1 MSIYVVKQCS
11 VEKWPLSLYRFQ
23 AFFEFREVEL
33 LSEQKERNAM
43 AILQW
48 GDRINAFPEI
58 PASAPLTVRESVRR
72 KHLVGIILL
81 VIAGFQFV
89 NLPGALVDR
98 DLLAFGTIVLGLLI
112 CGVAMLFN
120 RGGKATI
127 SSILLIVVVDL
138 GCGLMLLTSPMG
150 LDVANLPVFDVLVVS
165 VLIAVSLLP
174 AISVFP
180 IALINIL
187 FIIAVLSFQPRTPEL
202 NMVLHSGMALD
213 VIAQPIALQLI
224 VALVTYLWVR
234 SAQRAITRA
243 DRAEEIAELQQRE
256 AERSHQLETGIQQ
269 LLQTQVRAANGDLT
283 VRANLSQ
290 DNLLWKV
297 GVSLN
302 MLLTRLQKS
311 GREASRAEYENQQL
325 RREVVRLTEYVREA
339 RADRHFVP

>member
-1 MSIYVVKQCS
+1 
-11 VEKWPLSLYRFQ
+11 
-23 AFFEFREVEL
+23 
-33 LSEQKERNAM
+33 M

-48 GDRINAFPEI
+48 GNRINVLPEVS
-58 PASAPLTVRESVRR
+58 ASAPLAVRESARR
-72 KHLVGIILL
+72 KHLVSTILL
-81 VIAGFQFV
+81 VIAGFQLV

-98 DLLAFGTIVLGLLI
+98 DPLAFGTIILGLFI
-112 CGVAMLFN
+112 CSVAMLFN
-120 RGGKATI
+120 RGGRATV

-150 LDVANLPVFDVLVVS
+150 LDVANLPVFDVLIVS
-165 VLIAVSLLP
+165 ELIAVSLLP

-187 FIIAVLSFQPRTPEL
+187 FIIAVILFQTRTPEL
-202 NMVLHSGMALD
+202 NMLLHSGMALD
-213 VIAQPIALQLI
+213 IIAQPIALQII
-224 VALVTYLWVR
+224 VAVVTYLWVR
-234 SAQRAITRA
+234 SALRAIARA
-243 DRAEEIAELQQRE
+243 DRAEEIAGLRQRE
-256 AERSHQLETGIQQ
+256 AERTHQLETGIQQ

-302 MLLTRLQKS
+302 MLLTRLHKS

-325 RREVVRLTEYVREA
+325 RREVARLTEYVREV
-339 RADRHFVP
+339 RADRHVVP